1 MIFYC
6 LFELDFQFKST
17 LSIGAVFFP
26 FLLPIPNFYYYYY
39 YYYLLLLYYDV
50 EEDALFYF
58 SVFY

>member
-26 FLLPIPNFYYYYY
+26 FLLVPIPNFYYY